1 MKVMKLALLG
11 TAALAAVSVSARADD
26 LSALKA
32 QIEALQADVAA
43 LQAAPAV
50 PAGYSLL
57 TIGEAQSI
65 VVPTLE
71 ANKFEYGA
79 SANNIGILPTADVPA
94 STNIQWSGFVRAAL
108 VYSDYEDSWYG
119 RTSAGAANLGTAN
132 PNPVLAALAHDSD
145 NELHILSRAELKVV
159 GTTDTA
165 VGEVGAMV
173 KLRGEFD
180 GTSGGSVTIPEAW
193 GWWKMT
199 PELTFG
205 GGYTGSLSTINHG
218 ADNMT
223 AMYSGGL
230 AAGPYG
236 FGDATQFRLSYA
248 SGPLSAAVALVHWSD
263 SEVHNP
269 ATNPATPVATVAD
282 GHEEFGAE
290 GEIKYSGDM
299 FSVELAGGVREDNWK
314 LGAGVTANL
323 SDMFSLQVGGQIGE
337 DNDFNTVSNVYPGGA
352 NLYTSDASMSYWNIS
367 ALVVASLSDA
377 ISVEL
382 GASYQNADGDATDL
396 QTPVLADA
404 TDFEQTVMG
413 VAGGIYYTPVSQ
425 LTLGVEAGWNQ
436 TDTDGVVTAG
446 GAVGAWESQNS
457 EETNIAFVSVWRF

>member
-1 MKVMKLALLG
+1 MKLALLG

-108 VYSDYEDSWYG
+108 VYTDVSESYEAGLAPGVVLVSDDTNYD
-119 RTSAGAANLGTAN
+119 
-132 PNPVLAALAHDSD
+132 
-145 NELHILSRAELKVV
+145 ELHILSRAELKVV

-396 QTPVLADA
+396 QTPVLAGA

>member
-108 VYSDYEDSWYG
+108 VYTDGSESWEGAVAAGPATTSDDSNY
-119 RTSAGAANLGTAN
+119 
-132 PNPVLAALAHDSD
+132 D
-145 NELHILSRAELKVV
+145 ELHILSRAELKVV

-180 GTSGGSVTIPEAW
+180 GTSGGDVTIPEAW

-248 SGPLSAAVALVHWSD
+248 SGPLSAAVALVHWAD
-263 SEVHNP
+263 SETHNVVLP
-269 ATNPATPVATVAD
+269 APNGPVPVAGVTPSFKDAD
-282 GHEEFGAE
+282 NEFGAE

-323 SDMFSLQVGGQIGE
+323 SDMFSLQIGGQIGE
-337 DNDFNTVSNVYPGGA
+337 DNDFNTVSYVYPGGA

-382 GASYQNADGDATDL
+382 GASYQDADGSADNI
-396 QTPVLADA
+396 QTPALTGD
-404 TDFEQTVMG
+404 TDFEQTVLG

-436 TDTDGVVTAG
+436 TDTDGVVTA
-446 GAVGAWESQNS
+446 APALGAWESQS
-457 EETNIAFVSVWRF
+457 AEETNIAFVSVWRF